1 MIQEVSGYLLKYI
14 PRHVPKSKNLGG
26 HVVMR
31 RAAAAGG
38 VFWSAK
44 IWGGM
49 CSPCPPPFGTCLI
62 PMYVVWCPTWSKE
75 SEVSLLMPVKFRD
88 LISNYSAKIFE
99 YWMLS
104 KQNILSCSLFSFRIT
119 LFFWPRRNLTKT
131 NFIDDRFLCFLR
143 KIARTQKIVKQRL

>member
-1 MIQEVSGYLLKYI
+1 MPVFSFYLPSRSNAARRRRLLI
-14 PRHVPKSKNLGG
+14 CQNLGG
-26 HVVMR
+26 HVL
-31 RAAAAGG
+31 
-38 VFWSAK
+38 
-44 IWGGM
+44 
-49 CSPCPPPFGTCLI
+49 PLPPPPFGTCLI

-119 LFFWPRRNLTKT
+119 LILWPRNLTKT
-131 NFIDDRFLCFLR
+131 NFVDDRFLCFLR
-143 KIARTQKIVKQRL
+143 KIGRTQKIVKRRLQNLQ